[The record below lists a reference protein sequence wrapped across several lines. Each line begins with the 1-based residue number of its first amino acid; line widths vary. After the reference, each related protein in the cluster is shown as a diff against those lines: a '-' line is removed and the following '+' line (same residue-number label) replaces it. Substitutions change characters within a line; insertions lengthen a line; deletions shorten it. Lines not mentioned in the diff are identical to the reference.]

1 MKITSTAVYGL
12 RASLIASAYPMAA
25 EEPKELTTFDL
36 YSNEP
41 RKEDL
46 ARAIRL
52 GNSPVGSGHD
62 NFLNGI
68 IVQFNMSAPVKIWTE
83 AQRYHFLDF
92 VSSQSTMHR
101 INKMDF
107 DNAFEVYTDDVMIE
121 RAIELQKRF
130 NANPTEENFLILIH
144 SVPVGTL
151 LMARMSTNYRQLKT
165 IYRQR
170 ELHRLPE
177 WHDFCDWVRELPY
190 AKELGICGK
199 QKPDDKD

>member
-12 RASLIASAYPMAA
+12 RASLIASAYPMNA

-52 GNSPVGSGHD
+52 GNSHVGSGHD

-130 NANPTEENFLILIH
+130 NANPTEENFLILVH

-165 IYRQR
+165 IYKQR
-170 ELHRLPE
+170 EFHRLPE